1 MRKQKLQKAI
11 VMTGLVAVIAG
22 SLAGCGKDDSEK
34 KETTAATTEATE
46 ATTEEATGAD
56 ADEILE
62 YKDAKGWSVS
72 YKPSLIA
79 LNEFENGASF
89 VYTGESAGSN
99 LVTISYIEGKQPEE
113 VLSEI
118 TEGWG
123 EGIQEDIIRT
133 ENYLPGTDDKWGF
146 WRTYQGNCLIA
157 GEYNG
162 GVILFEVNTHEGD
175 SDEKAM
181 TISDLLSEIIGSI
194 KYDNF
199 EAQTLFDYVP
209 GTYTSAG
216 TEEIGGENTA
226 YEHTITLNDDHTG
239 KMVIQDEVNII
250 WSSNELISEDGSSAY
265 EYTIEGNELLVNF
278 DDEWVTFTK

>member
-1 MRKQKLQKAI
+1 MKKQKLQKAI
-11 VMTGLVAVIAG
+11 VMTGLITVMAG
-22 SLAGCGKDDSEK
+22 SLAGCGKDDSGK

-133 ENYLPGTDDKWGF
+133 ENYLPGTDDKWSF
-146 WRTYQGNCLIA
+146 WRMYQGNCLIA

-181 TISDLLSEIIGSI
+181 TISDLLSEIISSI

-216 TEEIGGENTA
+216 TEEIEGENTA